1 MFQAGGVIRKLLKW
15 RLDIYLSQVASE
27 EEFLNVLNKSELEKK
42 EKSSVRTS
50 SKNNNASHFFRGEN
64 LSQNAVSLWP
74 LLSFPLCLIISISNV
89 SFLFWKGSFKTRQY
103 FIQIC
108 ESKNL
113 YLQLC
118 KPKIDCKTGLKLS
131 IVHMQ
136 D

>member
-1 MFQAGGVIRKLLKW
+1 MFQAGEVIRKLLKW

-42 EKSSVRTS
+42 EKNSVRTG

-89 SFLFWKGSFKTRQY
+89 SFLFWKGSFNTRQY
-103 FIQIC
+103 FILIC
-108 ESKNL
+108 ESKHL

-118 KPKIDCKTGLKLS
+118 KPKIHCKTRVS
-131 IVHMQ
+131 
-136 D
+136 